1 MRLKVLLALAALFLA
16 PMAFA
21 GTYSLN
27 DWCFYVNSLD
37 INQSCNSGSGLAN
50 VPVAAPGVTDL
61 LHLQA
66 DNTGTLTVHLA
77 PGNYNVFVIFN
88 YDIDGNANNEYASTF
103 GSLAVGQVYSVNNEG
118 GGASGLY
125 GQGGAGSLDNTN
137 SCAGGCGDTAVA
149 LGYTNVTV
157 PDGSTGTITFTAGA
171 PPTDPNAFV
180 VHQGDS
186 GTGNGID
193 FSAGIQIDGGLGTQ
207 LNAVPEPGLAGLMG
221 GGLLALGWMIRRRRN
236 S

>member
-1 MRLKVLLALAALFLA
+1 MRLKVLMALAALFLA

-50 VPVAAPGVTDL
+50 VPLADPGVTDL

-66 DNTGTLTVHLA
+66 DNTGTLTVHLN

-88 YDIDGNANNEYASTF
+88 YDIDGNGNNEYAQTF
-103 GSLAVGQVYSVNNEG
+103 GSLAVGQVYSVNNESG
-118 GGASGLY
+118 TGGLY
-125 GQGGAGSLDNTN
+125 SQGEGGTLDGTN
-137 SCAGGCGDTAVA
+137 SCALGCSDTAVA
-149 LGYTNVTV
+149 FGYTNINV
-157 PDGSTGTITFTAGA
+157 PSGSTGTLIFTAGA
-171 PPTDPNAFV
+171 PPSNPNAFV
-180 VHQGDS
+180 VHQSDPSS
-186 GTGNGID
+186 GNAIN
-193 FSAGIQIDGGLGTQ
+193 FSSSIQIDGGL
-207 LNAVPEPGLAGLMG
+207 NAQIQPVPEPVSMALVGTGLYGLAWLS
-221 GGLLALGWMIRRRRN
+221 RRRRK